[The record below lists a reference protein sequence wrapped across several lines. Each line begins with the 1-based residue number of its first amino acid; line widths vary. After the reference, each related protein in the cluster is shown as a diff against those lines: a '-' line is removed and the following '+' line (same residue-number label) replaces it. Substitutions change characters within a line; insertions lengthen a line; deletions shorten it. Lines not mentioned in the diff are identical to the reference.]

1 MMTQTEMVS
10 TFPEGLKQALLDFGA
25 VESKTTNELHE
36 FLTRIREEMDIPP
49 WHPFTLY
56 IKEAARGIGCIGYA
70 YSKNNLWFNFT
81 KGREDDLYEI
91 PTQNPIVR
99 DWVYVKISLQTNG
112 EVVGSMPLVV
122 QPSTQR
128 IWSLSTESLVSD
140 GIYINLRVPG
150 SDRHTSHTRIKK
162 EVILEKAS
170 EALRAGNMRIEIQ
183 STYKPRA
190 AKEQASVEEKPIATK
205 KTAKSLYIIE
215 AFIKEKVL
223 HTGNTTDVLFVED
236 LYKAFIDSDYYSGV
250 GGEHSIRIGLGKA
263 MVAVYRAQKR
273 RDVKGADGKA
283 KYSYVGYKLLP
294 KCAVQQPEPNR
305 ADTLFN
311 AVKPFVPLSKEEV
324 AYLCVLL
331 DMGRHKALEL
341 GMEDTLH
348 QWETI
353 VQKLKDLYG

>member
-70 YSKNNLWFNFT
+70 YAQRNIWFNFT
-81 KGREDDLYEI
+81 KGREDSLYEI
-91 PTQNPIVR
+91 PEHTPIVK
-99 DWVYVKISLQTNG
+99 DWVYVKVEFKTEG
-112 EVVGSMPLVV
+112 TVVGSMDLVV
-122 QPSTQR
+122 QPSKER
-128 IWSLSTESLVSD
+128 IWSLSTESLVSA
-140 GIYINLRVPG
+140 GLHLNLRIPG
-150 SDRHTSHTRIKK
+150 GTLVHTHVKK
-162 EVILEKAS
+162 ERILEKAT
-170 EALRAGNMRIEIQ
+170 EALGSGITHLVISSDYR
-183 STYKPRA
+183 PRRQKE
-190 AKEQASVEEKPIATK
+190 AKAPVEETPAVTK
-205 KTAKSLYIIE
+205 QPAKSLYIMLE

-223 HTGNTTDVLFVED
+223 HTSNTNDVLFVED
-236 LYKAFIDSDYYSGV
+236 LYKAFIDSDYYSDV
-250 GGEHSIRIGLGKA
+250 EGEHSIRIGLGKA
-263 MVAVYRAQKR
+263 MVAVYKAQKR

-283 KYSYVGYKLLP
+283 KYSYVGYKLLS
-294 KCAVQQPEPNR
+294 KCAVQQPEQNR
-305 ADTLFN
+305 ADTLFE

-331 DMGRHKALEL
+331 DMGRHKAIEL